1 MEPNKAVATMEGMV
15 SRTLKSKY
23 FIWPVSI
30 ASFIVLVVISY
41 FASIK
46 DLEIFPKS
54 ENFTYDYY
62 TDVEIGGSSQ
72 VINHIVSDSLLT
84 LDFKLEE
91 GFESPYA
98 GIIITSSKE
107 KYIDAEKYNEI
118 QLNIVGKN
126 IDRVGVAFYT
136 PPLSYVKYNN
146 QDETLYHSY
155 LNISSTQ
162 QTYSIPYTDF
172 EHPEWWEDRH
182 HIPEGLEEAP
192 SFNNIIH
199 LNINTA
205 FTPSIDKVKAIEIR
219 SITFTRNN
227 QALYLKLVTVYLI
240 GVVLLFGIL
249 LWSNIKNG
257 KIDLSSAIP
266 YKPIELDEEVNVE
279 EKCIEFIN
287 QNFQNSELSLDLVA
301 KETGIAQRRITNY
314 INGKYNCTFKTY
326 INKIRIAEAKRLLNE
341 SKLNIGEIAY
351 KVGFNNQSH
360 FNRVFK
366 SEMEI
371 NPTEYRINHH

>member
-1 MEPNKAVATMEGMV
+1 MEPNKAVAIMEGMV
-15 SRTLKSKY
+15 SRTLKSIY
-23 FIWPVSI
+23 FLWPFSI
-30 ASFIVLVVISY
+30 ISSIVLIIICY
-41 FASIK
+41 FASIE
-46 DLEIFPKS
+46 DLEIFPKTQDY
-54 ENFTYDYY
+54 NYDYY
-62 TDVEIGGSSQ
+62 TDLENGGSSQ

-98 GIIITSSKE
+98 GMIITASNK

-118 QLNIVGKN
+118 QLNISGKN

-136 PPLSYVKYNN
+136 PPLSYVKYNS
-146 QDETLYHSY
+146 QDETLHHSY
-155 LNISSTQ
+155 LNISSSPK
-162 QTYSIPYTDF
+162 TYSIPFTDF

-227 QALYLKLVTVYLI
+227 QVLFLKLIAAYIITI
-240 GVVLLFGIL
+240 TLFFCIL
-249 LWSNIKNG
+249 LWLNARKKDDSTI
-257 KIDLSSAIP
+257 AIS
-266 YKPIELDEEVNVE
+266 YKPIEISEEVNGE

-314 INGKYNCTFKTY
+314 INGKYNCTFKSY
-326 INKIRIAEAKRLLNE
+326 INKIRISEAKRLLNE